1 MRIVLFAF
9 FLLISFYSCRNKSTS
24 KEKQAETVPS
34 DTIRVIQSDKVSELT
49 SLNRTI
55 MSVLKNKRYDS
66 LSFFIH
72 PAECLRFS
80 PYGYVDT
87 LNDVVLTG
95 LKLIAEMGKKKQ
107 DIIRWGEYDGTGD
120 PIKMTLNEYMQRFV
134 YDVDFLNPEKMSINE
149 FLGAGNSQNN
159 ILAMYPGCDFTDS
172 HFSGFEEKYDGMDWR
187 SLRLVFKKI
196 DNKYFLIGIVHDEW
210 TI

>member
-1 MRIVLFAF
+1 MRIILFVF
-9 FLLISFYSCRNKSTS
+9 FLLFCFYSCRNKSTS
-24 KEKQAETVPS
+24 KEKPIETTS
-34 DTIRVIQSDKVSELT
+34 ADTIKAVQTDKVSVLT

-55 MSVLKNKRYDS
+55 MSVLKNKNYDS

-72 PAECLRFS
+72 PVEGLRFS

-107 DIIRWGEYDGTGD
+107 DIIRWGEFDGTGD
-120 PIKMTLNEYMQRFV
+120 LIKMTLNEYMQRFV

-149 FLGAGNSQNN
+149 FLGVGNSQNN
-159 ILAMYPGCDFTDS
+159 ILSVYPGCDFTDS
-172 HFSGFEEKYDGMDWR
+172 HFSGFDEKYDGMDWR
-187 SLRLVFKKI
+187 SLRLIFKKI
-196 DNKYFLIGIVHDEW
+196 DNKYYLTGIVHDEW

>member
-1 MRIVLFAF
+1 M
-9 FLLISFYSCRNKSTS
+9 SM
-24 KEKQAETVPS
+24 
-34 DTIRVIQSDKVSELT
+34 LT

-55 MSVLKNKRYDS
+55 MSLLKNKKYDS

-72 PAECLRFS
+72 PVEGLRFS

-107 DIIRWGEYDGTGD
+107 DIIHWGEYDGTGN

-134 YDVDFLNPEKMSINE
+134 YDVDFLNPEKIGINE
-149 FLGAGNSQNN
+149 FIGAGNSQNN
-159 ILAMYPGCDFTDS
+159 IMAIYPGYDFTDS

-187 SLRLVFKKI
+187 SLRLIFKKI
-196 DNKYFLIGIVHDEW
+196 GNKYYLAGIVHDEW

>member
-1 MRIVLFAF
+1 MRILILSS
-9 FLLISFYSCRNKSTS
+9 LLLMLYSCRNKSAS
-24 KEKQAETVPS
+24 KEKTEIKVSVDTTRTVKP
-34 DTIRVIQSDKVSELT
+34 DKVTELT
-49 SLNRTI
+49 SLSREVMKI
-55 MSVLKNKRYDS
+55 LKNKSYDS

-72 PAECLRFS
+72 PVEGLRFS

-120 PIKMTLNEYMQRFV
+120 PIKMTLNEYVRRFV
-134 YDVDFLNPEKMSINE
+134 YDADFLNPEKMGVNE

-172 HFSGFEEKYDGMDWR
+172 HFSGFKKKYDGMDWR
-187 SLRLVFKKI
+187 SLRLIFKEI
-196 DNKYFLIGIVHDEW
+196 DTKYYLIGIVHDEW